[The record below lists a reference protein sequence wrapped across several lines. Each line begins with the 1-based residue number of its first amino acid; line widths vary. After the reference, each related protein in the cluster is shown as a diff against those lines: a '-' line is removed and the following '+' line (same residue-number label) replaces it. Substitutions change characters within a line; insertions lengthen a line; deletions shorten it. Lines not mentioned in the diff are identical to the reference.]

1 MSKPTTSKAIR
12 ATTLMPV
19 VTMEEVP
26 VLSDE
31 ERAELL
37 QSLKDAQADI
47 AAGRFTELK
56 VGEVEDWL
64 REIAREERQK
74 KSDGL

>member
-1 MSKPTTSKAIR
+1 MGKTTTGKSAR

-47 AAGRFTELK
+47 AAGRFAELEPS
-56 VGEVEDWL
+56 EVEEWL

-74 KSDGL
+74 KHHGV